1 MHFPISLGT
10 TQGPDTMIPLLS
22 MGSDTAVVNNGRLDC
37 PLRDCRGV
45 LFVIEECN
53 DREARE
59 TGKRYRKGVEEGKRE
74 GRKNE

>member
-1 MHFPISLGT
+1 
-10 TQGPDTMIPLLS
+10 MIPLLS
-22 MGSDTAVVNNGRLDC
+22 MGSDTAVVNNGRHDC

-59 TGKRYRKGVEEGKRE
+59 KGKRYRKGVEGGKRE
-74 GRKNE
+74 RGEKE